1 MIWRRRWVWSEA
13 FFVRTPPS
21 HTKNVTRIVDAV
33 ARISFAVAGLGWI
46 FSETQRSSF
55 SSLLFWSVALSMAHF
70 PGRLLDGAAW
80 HPTG

>member
-1 MIWRRRWVWSEA
+1 MIWRRRWVRSEA

-33 ARISFAVAGLGWI
+33 ARISFAVAGWGG
-46 FSETQRSSF
+46 FFRDPAVNF
-55 SSLLFWSVALSMAHF
+55 FSLLFWSVALSMAHF